1 MVFLIKIYNKKRWI
15 LHVSFI
21 KLLIFWVL
29 SCNDLYTRS
38 LIHFF
43 LCLSSIAPVCM
54 VCYCQRKIT
63 SADLLVQM
71 VQPRILKRYIF
82 KIFYRELFRVYL
94 ENISSA
100 GNKNIRARWYQT
112 SKYCISAFCSFSF
125 HSGTVEVP
133 LQWIFVIFLDHL
145 GLIKVFFTDGYIWSS
160 YFLTNGFIY
169 DFVIYGKYKLLS
181 VVLTRCTCTP
191 CTLHG
196 GR

>member
-1 MVFLIKIYNKKRWI
+1 MSTILQWFVHTFIY
-15 LHVSFI
+15 SF
-21 KLLIFWVL
+21 F
-29 SCNDLYTRS
+29 
-38 LIHFF
+38 FF
-43 LCLSSIAPVCM
+43 LCLSSRAPVCM

-133 LQWIFVIFLDHL
+133 LQWIFVIFLNHL
-145 GLIKVFFTDGYIWSS
+145 GLRFFLLMGIFGALI
-160 YFLTNGFIY
+160 FLPM
-169 DFVIYGKYKLLS
+169 
-181 VVLTRCTCTP
+181 VLFMILWYTENTSCCRWCWQDVHAPLVRFTEAVN
-191 CTLHG
+191 
-196 GR
+196 